1 MVAVLVLSPSNE
13 EEDDPL
19 PMNSINLLETILP
32 SHINHVTLKFLNV
45 HKTSRNDSGIICIA
59 LACDVCFNAQNISSI
74 YVNARGHLF
83 ACLQNDEMITFQSN
97 HREIV
102 SKFSN
107 VIKVDKL

>member
-45 HKTSRNDSGIICIA
+45 HKTSRYDSGIICIA
-59 LACDVCFNAQNISSI
+59 LAYDMCFNAQNISNI